1 MLRKVSTMMRKVVH
15 ALPPTASAYDA
26 ARKMKDKGCA
36 SIVIAQKNELA
47 GIFTAGDLVKRV
59 AAEKRDP
66 AKTRLSDVMTSEPQT
81 VEPGTLAI
89 DALRAMHDG
98 GFRHLPVVEG
108 GHIVGIVSRRD
119 FFGQE
124 ETLVEDEEHV
134 AEIIR

>member
-1 MLRKVSTMMRKVVH
+1 MLRQVSSMMQKVVH

-26 ARKMKDKGCA
+26 ARKMKENSCA
-36 SIVIAQKNELA
+36 CVVVAGKHGLA

-66 AKTRLSDVMTSEPQT
+66 AKTRLSDVMTSELQT
-81 VEPGTLAI
+81 VAPDTLAI

-98 GFRHLPVVEG
+98 HFRHLPVIEEG
-108 GHIVGIVSRRD
+108 RLVGIISRRD

-124 ETLVEDEEHV
+124 ETLVEDEDHISEV
-134 AEIIR
+134 MR

>member
-1 MLRKVSTMMRKVVH
+1 MRKVSSMMQKIVH

-26 ARKMKDKGCA
+26 ARKMKEKSCA
-36 SIVIAQKNELA
+36 CVVVAGKQGLV

-66 AKTRLSDVMTSEPQT
+66 AKTRLSEVMTPEFQT
-81 VEPGTLAI
+81 VAPETLAV

-98 GFRHLPVVEG
+98 RFRHHPVIEAG
-108 GHIVGIVSRRD
+108 RLVGIISRRD

-124 ETLVEDEEHV
+124 ETLVEDEEHITEV
-134 AEIIR
+134 MR

>member
-1 MLRKVSTMMRKVVH
+1 
-15 ALPPTASAYDA
+15 
-26 ARKMKDKGCA
+26 
-36 SIVIAQKNELA
+36 
-47 GIFTAGDLVKRV
+47 VKRV